1 MRCEV
6 CGKEIKGSNY
16 HTTADGVFI
25 CDDCFTSYNLTRC
38 SVCGE
43 LILKTKQRCNECEN
57 KIYTNHINPYVTKP
71 VGVFKNFRSDNTKQI
86 KGVRYYGIEMEFNC
100 CDSRKVW
107 SEGDKNR
114 LYTDKWLYNKS
125 DSSITSGVEV
135 VTSPMDRR
143 SVNYLLDNM
152 EPIFDY
158 VKNDSAYRY
167 NAGVHIHV
175 TKETISIPD
184 RYKLGMLLNNNDS
197 ISNNKDKQMM
207 LYLSGRILSLDKVN
221 SIDDHYYQMANTDS
235 LKGQSTGHSV
245 ALNTK
250 NSHTFEFRIFKSSAD
265 KDVIKSYVELV
276 DKMMEFCHV
285 TGISRITI
293 GNFIDWLKLNTKNK
307 IILGRI
313 TEFED
318 TIGKINKR
326 NRIFYLDVNSLLRG
340 IRWEE
345 YPALIQSLNNNSNL
359 KVAFKH
365 YENYSNQIPKTYYGN
380 NKELIYR
387 LEKPIKITARNYIL
401 RNQERIKIKCA

>member
-1 MRCEV
+1 M
-6 CGKEIKGSNY
+6 
-16 HTTADGVFI
+16 
-25 CDDCFTSYNLTRC
+25 
-38 SVCGE
+38 
-43 LILKTKQRCNECEN
+43 
-57 KIYTNHINPYVTKP
+57 
-71 VGVFKNFRSDNTKQI
+71 
-86 KGVRYYGIEMEFNC
+86 
-100 CDSRKVW
+100 
-107 SEGDKNR
+107 
-114 LYTDKWLYNKS
+114 
-125 DSSITSGVEV
+125 EV

-293 GNFIDWLKLNTKNK
+293 SNFIDWLKLNTKNK

-387 LEKPIKITARNYIL
+387 LEKTIKITARNYIL